1 MAGTD
6 ERGRRLRTP
15 EYVSAIPAFVWMV
28 VFFALP
34 LSLIAYY
41 SLGHKPDFL
50 TPISMQGLGLSSYHD
65 ALSGPFLQTFRN
77 TLTIAVVGTA
87 LCLLIAFPFAYA
99 VAVRMA
105 PRWRGL
111 AIGLVM
117 IPFWT
122 SFLIRTIGWRII
134 LSPDGWLS
142 HWMQSAGLRGSPIQ
156 ILDTRYAVQLGVVYN
171 YLPLM
176 ILPLF
181 VALSRLEPALQEA
194 ARDLGARPSRTLRQV
209 TVPLAMPGV
218 IAGCLLVFIPLTGD
232 YITATVL
239 GGARGN
245 MVGQLVASQFL
256 LAQDWAE
263 GSALAIVLIVM
274 TLCVVGIFGIVGLGI
289 RSVVRHQRALE
300 PAWA

>member
-1 MAGTD
+1 MAGSN
-6 ERGRRLRTP
+6 RRTRRIRAP
-15 EYVSAIPAFVWMV
+15 GFAPAMPAFVWMAL
-28 VFFALP
+28 FFALP

-50 TPISMQGLGLSSYHD
+50 TPISMRGLSLSSYRD

-77 TLTIAVVGTA
+77 TLTIAVVGTV
-87 LCLLIAFPFAYA
+87 LCLIIGFPFAYS
-99 VAVRMA
+99 VAVRTA
-105 PRWRGL
+105 PRWRGI

-122 SFLIRTIGWRII
+122 SFLIRTIGWRIV

-142 HWMQSAGLRGSPIQ
+142 NWTQSVGLRHSPIQ

-181 VALSRLEPALQEA
+181 VALSRLDPGLREVS
-194 ARDLGARPSRTLRQV
+194 RDLGARPSATLWQV
-209 TVPLAMPGV
+209 TLPLAMPGV
-218 IAGCLLVFIPLTGD
+218 VAGCLLVFIPLTGD

-256 LAQDWAE
+256 VAQDWAE
-263 GSALAIVLIVM
+263 GSALAIVLIVLTM
-274 TLCVVGIFGIVGLGI
+274 CLVGAFAIAGLAF
-289 RSVVRHQRALE
+289 RSLFRHHRAVELG
-300 PAWA
+300 